1 VGRTR
6 GLSLV
11 RVFFEEESMS
21 PAHADVAVPRHS
33 RGALDRLRI
42 PWRSRATT
50 RIAAAA
56 VLDSLD
62 PAVVVQ
68 DPNGVIATWNA
79 SAERRYGFSAAE
91 AVGRSMKSLVPSAS
105 WSWEDKAV
113 KASLLG
119 GLSDAYDTERLPK
132 DGAVKRVSV
141 EMSPIKNSVGA
152 IVGVSTIEWDRRADL
167 GRAVGRPGIESYLP
181 GAFEDAPIGVALV
194 SVEPATAGR
203 IFRVNR
209 ALCKLAGYSR
219 QWLEQTDTAT
229 LVHPD
234 DAATDLAAMERLNA
248 AELDGFQLEQRLLHY
263 EHHAVWVTINV
274 SLVRDRDGAPLYC
287 IRQMQDID
295 ERKRYES
302 ELGHLVEHDPLTG
315 LLNRRGFLR
324 ELTHEMAYSRRYGG
338 RGAVLFLDLDNFK
351 WVNDTLGHNAGDE
364 VISEVARVLG
374 ERLRETDAL
383 ARLGGDEFAVLLPQ
397 TNSREAQSLSASLV
411 ASVRDGCSVS
421 LAGGRAVTLS
431 IGINW
436 FERPADSVTADDVLI
451 DADSAMYAAKDGG
464 KDRFVLASPATHE
477 HPNARVTWA
486 ERVRRAVEGGLF
498 ELYCQPIVDFASDTV
513 AQWELLLRLPGD
525 GGELILPSQFL
536 YTAERSG
543 LILEI
548 DRWVLGEAL
557 KLLVQQRDCGHNVR
571 LAVNISGRSVGSQ
584 ELLAVIENGL
594 VSSGL
599 DPASLILEVT
609 ETAAIAN
616 MDRAR
621 GFANE
626 LQSLGCS
633 FALDD
638 FGAGFGSFYYL
649 KHIPF
654 DYVKID
660 GEFIRNLAAS
670 TTDQLIL
677 DSIVQMSNG
686 LGTHTVAEF
695 VGDQATVEVLKAHGV
710 DYGQG
715 YHLGRPIPVAEALPS
730 VW

>member
-1 VGRTR
+1 
-6 GLSLV
+6 
-11 RVFFEEESMS
+11 
-21 PAHADVAVPRHS
+21 
-33 RGALDRLRI
+33 
-42 PWRSRATT
+42 
-50 RIAAAA
+50 
-56 VLDSLD
+56 
-62 PAVVVQ
+62 
-68 DPNGVIATWNA
+68 
-79 SAERRYGFSAAE
+79 
-91 AVGRSMKSLVPSAS
+91 MKSLVPSTS
-105 WSWEDKAV
+105 WAWEEKAV

-119 GLSDAYDTERLPK
+119 GLSDSYDTERLAK
-132 DGAVKRVSV
+132 DGVVKGVTV
-141 EMSPIKNSVGA
+141 EMSPIKSSSGA

-167 GRAVGRPGIESYLP
+167 GREPGGPGIDSYLP
-181 GAFEDAPIGVALV
+181 RAFEDAPIGVALV
-194 SVEPATAGR
+194 SVDPATAGR
-203 IFRVNR
+203 MFRVNR
-209 ALCKLAGYSR
+209 ALCELTGHSR
-219 QWLEQTDTAT
+219 EWLERAETAA

-234 DAATDLAAMERLNA
+234 DAPTDLAAMGRLNA
-248 AELDGFQLEQRLLHY
+248 AMLESFHLEQRLLHY
-263 EHHAVWVTINV
+263 EQHAVWVTINA
-274 SLVRDRDGAPLYC
+274 SLVRDPDGMPLFC

-295 ERKRYES
+295 ERKRYEH

-315 LLNRRGFLR
+315 LLNRRGFVR

-383 ARLGGDEFAVLLPQ
+383 ARLGGDEFAVLLPH
-397 TNSREAQSLSASLV
+397 TTSREAQSLSTSLV
-411 ASVRDGCSVS
+411 GSVRERCGVS

-436 FERPADSVTADDVLI
+436 FDRPAENVTADDILI
-451 DADSAMYAAKDGG
+451 DADSAMYAAKDAG
-464 KDRFVLASPATHE
+464 KDRFVLASAATHE

-486 ERVRRAVEGGLF
+486 ERVRRAVQGGLF

-543 LILEI
+543 LILDI
-548 DRWVLGEAL
+548 DRWVLGQAL
-557 KLLVQQRDCGHNVR
+557 KLLAQQRDWGREVH
-571 LAVNISGRSVGSQ
+571 LAVNISGRSVGAQ
-584 ELLAVIENGL
+584 ELLALIERGL
-594 VSSGL
+594 ASSGI
-599 DPASLILEVT
+599 DPACLALEVT

-621 GFANE
+621 GFANQ
-626 LQSLGCS
+626 LQSLGCR

-660 GEFIRNLAAS
+660 GEFIRNLPAS
-670 TTDQLIL
+670 ITDQLIL
-677 DSIVQMSNG
+677 DSIVQMSKG
-686 LGTHTVAEF
+686 LGKRTVAEF
-695 VGDQATVEVLKAHGV
+695 VGDQATVEVLKTHGV

-715 YHLGRPIPVAEALPS
+715 YHLGRPIPVSEALPS
-730 VW
+730 MC

>member
-1 VGRTR
+1 MAG
-6 GLSLV
+6 
-11 RVFFEEESMS
+11 
-21 PAHADVAVPRHS
+21 
-33 RGALDRLRI
+33 
-42 PWRSRATT
+42 
-50 RIAAAA
+50 IAATAI
-56 VLDSLD
+56 LDSLD

-68 DPNGVIATWNA
+68 DPNGVIATWNS
-79 SAERRYGFSAAE
+79 SAERRYGFSANE
-91 AVGRSMKSLVPSAS
+91 VVGRSMRSLVPSTS
-105 WSWEDKAV
+105 WDWEDKAV

-119 GLSDAYDTERLPK
+119 GLSDSYDTERLPK
-132 DGAVKRVSV
+132 DGVVKGVTV
-141 EMSPIKNSVGA
+141 EMSPIKSSSGA
-152 IVGVSTIEWDRRADL
+152 IVGVSTIEWDRRMDL
-167 GRAVGRPGIESYLP
+167 GRELGRPGIDSYLLR
-181 GAFEDAPIGVALV
+181 AFEDAPIGAALV
-194 SVEPATAGR
+194 SVDPATAGR
-203 IFRVNR
+203 MFRVNR
-209 ALCKLAGYSR
+209 AFCKLTGYSR
-219 QWLEQTDTAT
+219 EWLERADTAT

-234 DAATDLAAMERLNA
+234 DAPTDLAAMVRLNA
-248 AELDGFQLEQRLLHY
+248 AELEGFQLEQRLLHY
-263 EHHAVWVTINV
+263 EHHAVWVTINA
-274 SLVRDRDGAPLYC
+274 SLVRDHGGTPLFC

-295 ERKRYES
+295 ERKRYEG

-351 WVNDTLGHNAGDE
+351 LVNDTLGHNAGDE

-397 TNSREAQSLSASLV
+397 TSSQEAQSLSTSLV
-411 ASVRDGCSVS
+411 SSVRDGSGVS

-436 FERPADSVTADDVLI
+436 FDRPAESVTADDILI
-451 DADSAMYAAKDGG
+451 DADSAMYAAKDAG
-464 KDRFVLASPATHE
+464 KDRVVLASPATHE

-498 ELYCQPIVDFASDTV
+498 ELYCQPIVDFATDTV
-513 AQWELLLRLPGD
+513 AQWELLLRLPGNE
-525 GGELILPSQFL
+525 GELILPSQFL

-543 LILEI
+543 LILDI

-557 KLLVQQRDCGHNVR
+557 KLLAQQRDWGREVR
-571 LAVNISGRSVGSQ
+571 LAVNISGRSVGAQ
-584 ELLAVIENGL
+584 ELLGLIERGL
-594 VSSGL
+594 ASSGI
-599 DPASLILEVT
+599 DPACLALEVT

-621 GFANE
+621 GFANQ
-626 LQSLGCS
+626 LQSLGCH

-660 GEFIRNLAAS
+660 GEFIRNLPAS

-686 LGTHTVAEF
+686 LGKHTVAEF
-695 VGDQATVEVLKAHGV
+695 VGDQETVEALKAHGV

-715 YHLGRPIPVAEALPS
+715 YHLGRPIPVMEALPS
-730 VW
+730 AR

>member
-1 VGRTR
+1 
-6 GLSLV
+6 
-11 RVFFEEESMS
+11 MS
-21 PAHADVAVPRHS
+21 PAHAGVAATRHS

-42 PWRSRATT
+42 PWRSRAAAG
-50 RIAAAA
+50 IAATAI
-56 VLDSLD
+56 LDSLD
-62 PAVVVQ
+62 PAVVVL
-68 DPNGVIATWNA
+68 DPNGIIATWSS
-79 SAERRYGFSAAE
+79 SAERRYGFSASE
-91 AVGRSMKSLVPSAS
+91 VVGRPMKSLVPSTS
-105 WSWEDKAV
+105 WGWEDKAV

-119 GLSDAYDTERLPK
+119 GLSDSYDTERLAK
-132 DGAVKRVSV
+132 DGVVKRVTV
-141 EMSPIKNSVGA
+141 EMSPIKSSSGA
-152 IVGVSTIEWDRRADL
+152 IVGVSTIEWDSRVGL
-167 GRAVGRPGIESYLP
+167 GRELGGPGIDSYLP
-181 GAFEDAPIGVALV
+181 RAFEDAPIAVALV

-203 IFRVNR
+203 MFRVNR
-209 ALCKLAGYSR
+209 ALCELTGHSR
-219 QWLEQTDTAT
+219 EWLERSDTAA
-229 LVHPD
+229 LVHPE
-234 DAATDLAAMERLNA
+234 DAPTDLAAMGRLNA
-248 AELDGFQLEQRLLHY
+248 AELEGFQLEQRLLHY
-263 EHHAVWVTINV
+263 EQHAVWVTINA
-274 SLVRDRDGAPLYC
+274 SLVRDRDGTPLFC
-287 IRQMQDID
+287 IRQMQDVD
-295 ERKRYES
+295 ERKRYER

-315 LLNRRGFLR
+315 LLNRRGFVR

-397 TNSREAQSLSASLV
+397 TSSREAQSLSTSLV
-411 ASVRDGCSVS
+411 GSVRDGCGVS

-436 FERPADSVTADDVLI
+436 FDRPAESVTADDILI
-451 DADSAMYAAKDGG
+451 DADSAMYAAKDAG

-477 HPNARVTWA
+477 HPNARITWA

-525 GGELILPSQFL
+525 GDELILPSQFL

-543 LILEI
+543 LILDI
-548 DRWVLGEAL
+548 DRWVVGEAL
-557 KLLVQQRDCGHNVR
+557 KLLAQQRDWGREVH
-571 LAVNISGRSVGSQ
+571 LAVNISGRSVGAQ
-584 ELLAVIENGL
+584 ELLALIERGL
-594 VSSGL
+594 VSSGI
-599 DPASLILEVT
+599 DPACLVLEVT

-621 GFANE
+621 GFANQ
-626 LQSLGCS
+626 LQSLGCH

-654 DYVKID
+654 NYVKID
-660 GEFIRNLAAS
+660 GEFIRNLPAS
-670 TTDQLIL
+670 NTDQLIL

-686 LGTHTVAEF
+686 LGKHTVAEF

-715 YHLGRPIPVAEALPS
+715 YHLGRPIPVSEALPS
-730 VW
+730 MC